1 MQPSY
6 NTEIETLRA
15 TARVAPTV
23 WTGRKNSTICDK
35 AVEFFAALCYNV
47 GKTPKGENPM
57 TIVLGIIFA
66 LAALIF
72 LAVGYMAMMGG
83 VQQKKRCTASAPGT
97 VTAVRLQTQARG
109 RGKQP
114 IDVYT
119 PEFTFEGQTHRS
131 SFSSLRKEFK
141 EGQAV
146 TVRYDP
152 ADPSFFYVEGDPNA
166 SSQGGIMCLIIGM
179 LLAVAAVAMFI

>member
-1 MQPSY
+1 
-6 NTEIETLRA
+6 
-15 TARVAPTV
+15 
-23 WTGRKNSTICDK
+23 
-35 AVEFFAALCYNV
+35 
-47 GKTPKGENPM
+47 M

-72 LAVGYMAMMGG
+72 LAVGYMALMGG

-97 VTAVRLQTQARG
+97 VTAVHLQSQARG

-131 SFSSLRKEFK
+131 SFSSLRREFK

-146 TVRYDP
+146 TVCYDP
-152 ADPSFFYVEGDPNA
+152 ADPSFFYVLNDPSTSA
-166 SSQGGIMCLIIGM
+166 QGGIMCLIIGG
-179 LLAVAAVAMFI
+179 LLVLAAVALFI

>member
-1 MQPSY
+1 
-6 NTEIETLRA
+6 
-15 TARVAPTV
+15 
-23 WTGRKNSTICDK
+23 
-35 AVEFFAALCYNV
+35 
-47 GKTPKGENPM
+47 M

-152 ADPSFFYVEGDPNA
+152 AEPSFFYVEDDPNA
-166 SSQGGIMCLIIGM
+166 SSQGGVMCLIIGV
-179 LLAVAAVAMFI
+179 LLTAAAVAMFI

>member
-1 MQPSY
+1 MVD
-6 NTEIETLRA
+6 TLRA

-47 GKTPKGENPM
+47 GKKPKGENPM

-166 SSQGGIMCLIIGM
+166 SSQGGIMCLIIGL
-179 LLAVAAVAMFI
+179 LLAVAAVAMFV

>member
-1 MQPSY
+1 
-6 NTEIETLRA
+6 
-15 TARVAPTV
+15 
-23 WTGRKNSTICDK
+23 
-35 AVEFFAALCYNV
+35 
-47 GKTPKGENPM
+47 M

-119 PEFTFEGQTHRS
+119 PEFTFEGQTYRS

-152 ADPSFFYVEGDPNA
+152 AEPSFFYVEDDPNA
-166 SSQGGIMCLIIGM
+166 SSQGGVMCLIIGV
-179 LLAVAAVAMFI
+179 LLTAAAVAMFV

>member
-1 MQPSY
+1 
-6 NTEIETLRA
+6 
-15 TARVAPTV
+15 
-23 WTGRKNSTICDK
+23 
-35 AVEFFAALCYNV
+35 
-47 GKTPKGENPM
+47 M

-72 LAVGYMAMMGG
+72 LAVGYMALMGG

-97 VTAVRLQTQARG
+97 VTAVHLHEQARG
-109 RGKQP
+109 RGKKP

-131 SFSSLRKEFK
+131 SFSSLRKESK

-152 ADPSFFYVEGDPNA
+152 AEPSFFYVEDDPNA
-166 SSQGGIMCLIIGM
+166 SSQGGVMCLIIGV
-179 LLAVAAVAMFI
+179 LLTAAAVAMFI

>member
-1 MQPSY
+1 
-6 NTEIETLRA
+6 
-15 TARVAPTV
+15 
-23 WTGRKNSTICDK
+23 
-35 AVEFFAALCYNV
+35 
-47 GKTPKGENPM
+47 M

-72 LAVGYMAMMGG
+72 LVVGCMALVGG
-83 VQQKKRCTASAPGT
+83 VQQKKRCTASAPGV
-97 VTAVRLQTQARG
+97 VTGFHVQEQSRG

-114 IDVYT
+114 ISVYT

-152 ADPSFFYVEGDPNA
+152 AEPGFFYVEDDPNA
-166 SSQGGIMCLIIGM
+166 SSQGGIMCLIIGA
-179 LLAVAAVAMFI
+179 LLAIAAVAMFI

>member
-1 MQPSY
+1 
-6 NTEIETLRA
+6 
-15 TARVAPTV
+15 
-23 WTGRKNSTICDK
+23 
-35 AVEFFAALCYNV
+35 
-47 GKTPKGENPM
+47 M

-72 LAVGYMAMMGG
+72 LAVGYMALMGG
-83 VQQKKRCTASAPGT
+83 IQQKKRCTATAPGT
-97 VTAVRLQTQARG
+97 VSAIHLQEQARG
-109 RGKQP
+109 RGKNP
-114 IDVYT
+114 VSIFT

-152 ADPSFFYVEGDPNA
+152 AEPGFFYVEGDPNA
-166 SSQGGIMCLIIGM
+166 SSQGGIMCLIIGA
-179 LLAVAAVAMFI
+179 LLAIAAVAMFI

>member
-1 MQPSY
+1 
-6 NTEIETLRA
+6 
-15 TARVAPTV
+15 
-23 WTGRKNSTICDK
+23 
-35 AVEFFAALCYNV
+35 
-47 GKTPKGENPM
+47 M

-72 LAVGYMAMMGG
+72 LAVGYMALMGG
-83 VQQKKRCTASAPGT
+83 VQQKKRCTAAAPGT
-97 VTAVRLQTQARG
+97 VTAITIQEQSRG
-109 RGKQP
+109 RGKAP
-114 IDVYT
+114 ISVYT

-131 SFSSLRKEFK
+131 SFSSLRREFK

>member
-1 MQPSY
+1 
-6 NTEIETLRA
+6 
-15 TARVAPTV
+15 
-23 WTGRKNSTICDK
+23 
-35 AVEFFAALCYNV
+35 
-47 GKTPKGENPM
+47 M

-72 LAVGYMAMMGG
+72 LAVGYMALMGG
-83 VQQKKRCTASAPGT
+83 IQQKKRCTASAPGT
-97 VTAVRLQTQARG
+97 VTAITIQEQSRG
-109 RGKQP
+109 RGKAP
-114 IDVYT
+114 ISVYT

-146 TVRYDP
+146 TVHYDP

-166 SSQGGIMCLIIGM
+166 SSQGGVMCLIIGM

>member
-1 MQPSY
+1 
-6 NTEIETLRA
+6 
-15 TARVAPTV
+15 
-23 WTGRKNSTICDK
+23 
-35 AVEFFAALCYNV
+35 
-47 GKTPKGENPM
+47 M

-72 LAVGYMAMMGG
+72 LAVGYMALMGG
-83 VQQKKRCTASAPGT
+83 VQQKKRCTASASGT
-97 VTAVRLQTQARG
+97 VTGFHVQEQSRG

-114 IDVYT
+114 VAVYT

-131 SFSSLRKEFK
+131 GFSSLRKEFK

-152 ADPSFFYVEGDPNA
+152 AEPGFFYVEGDPNA
-166 SSQGGIMCLIIGM
+166 SSQGGIMCLIIGA
-179 LLAVAAVAMFI
+179 LLAIAAVAMFI

>member
-1 MQPSY
+1 
-6 NTEIETLRA
+6 
-15 TARVAPTV
+15 
-23 WTGRKNSTICDK
+23 
-35 AVEFFAALCYNV
+35 
-47 GKTPKGENPM
+47 M

-66 LAALIF
+66 LATLIF
-72 LAVGYMAMMGG
+72 LAVGYMAIMGG
-83 VQQKKRCTASAPGT
+83 IQQKKRCTASAPGT

-166 SSQGGIMCLIIGM
+166 SSQGGIMCLIIGL
-179 LLAVAAVAMFI
+179 LLAVAAVAMFV